1 MLWTIIIPCEG
12 LVTKYTIMNFEDCY
26 EVGYVAKTYGVKG
39 EIHAVFDV
47 DNSEEY
53 REIESIFVV
62 KDRHMVPYFIERVRF
77 VQGYVR
83 LKFEEIDD
91 VDQART
97 LVGSKLMLPID
108 VLPDTD
114 GEEYY
119 FHDILGYMVVDADKG
134 EIGKVTQLYDSTN
147 QDLIGV
153 THQGKEVLIPYIKD
167 EIVQKLDHDKQII
180 KVNLP
185 DGLLDVY
192 LEDE

>member
-1 MLWTIIIPCEG
+1 
-12 LVTKYTIMNFEDCY
+12 MNFEDCY
-26 EVGYVAKTYGVKG
+26 EVGYIAKTYGVKG

-47 DNSEEY
+47 DNTEEY
-53 REIESIFVV
+53 NEIESIFVV
-62 KDRHMVPYFIERVRF
+62 KDRQMVPYFIEKVRF

-91 VDQART
+91 VDQARL

-114 GEEYY
+114 NEEYY

-134 EIGKVTQLYDSTN
+134 NIGKVTQLYDSTN

-167 EIVQKLDHDKQII
+167 QIIQKLDHDKQII
-180 KVNLP
+180 EVTLP

-192 LEDE
+192 LEDDE

>member
-1 MLWTIIIPCEG
+1 
-12 LVTKYTIMNFEDCY
+12 MNFEDCY
-26 EVGYVAKTYGVKG
+26 EVGYIAKTYGVKG
-39 EIHAVFDV
+39 EVHAVFDV

-53 REIESIFVV
+53 SEIESIFVV
-62 KDRHMVPYFIERVRF
+62 KDRQMVPYFIEQVRF
-77 VQGYVR
+77 VQDYVR

-167 EIVQKLDHDKQII
+167 QIIQKIDHDKQII
-180 KVNLP
+180 EVDLP

>member
-1 MLWTIIIPCEG
+1 
-12 LVTKYTIMNFEDCY
+12 MNFEDCY
-26 EVGYVAKTYGVKG
+26 EVGYIAKTYGVKG

-62 KDRHMVPYFIERVRF
+62 KDRHMVPYFIEQVRF

-91 VDQART
+91 VDQAKM

-108 VLPDTD
+108 VLPETEE
-114 GEEYY
+114 EEYY

-167 EIVQKLDHDKQII
+167 QIIQKLDHEQ
-180 KVNLP
+180 KVIVVTLP
-185 DGLLDVY
+185 GGLLDVY